1 MGSNGSIK
9 FDLPY
14 KNMGAPTT
22 RNVVFK
28 EVLSSSSQQIP
39 CELPYSNSSQQIPCE
54 LEFPDHDYF
63 PGDLDDRNGVYD
75 IDTSNNME
83 NVNPAARSKYR
94 FPTTTKKRSCS
105 PAKNI
110 APLLETTPRLPVVS
124 AQPQCDY
131 EIIRLQNIQERQ
143 ELWNS
148 LNQIELDTIDAG
160 GEIDWADL
168 LSRYRK
174 NKQREKEF
182 KEEFHKFILVKK
194 QGWASANVFKLVE
207 LKTYLLSKNSTFSQV
222 LLL

>member
-1 MGSNGSIK
+1 MGSNASIK
-9 FDLPY
+9 FALPY
-14 KNMGAPTT
+14 KNMEAPTT

-63 PGDLDDRNGVYD
+63 PGDLDDRDGVYD

-83 NVNPAARSKYR
+83 NVNPAARSRYR
-94 FPTTTKKRSCS
+94 FPTTTQKRSCS

-110 APLLETTPRLPVVS
+110 APVPETTPRLPVVS

-131 EIIRLQNIQERQ
+131 ERIRIQNIEERQ

-148 LNQIELDTIDAG
+148 LNHIELETINAG
-160 GEIDWADL
+160 GEINWADL
-168 LSRYRK
+168 LNRNRRK
-174 NKQREKEF
+174 KEF
-182 KEEFHKFILVKK
+182 KEQVLKFISTKK
-194 QGWASANVFKLVE
+194 EGWGTQVFKLE
-207 LKTYLLSKNSTFSQV
+207 EFKTYILSTNSTFSQV

>member
-1 MGSNGSIK
+1 MV
-9 FDLPY
+9 Y
-14 KNMGAPTT
+14 
-22 RNVVFK
+22 K
-28 EVLSSSSQQIP
+28 EVLQDTFSQLPHSNLSQKIPSPQP
-39 CELPYSNSSQQIPCE
+39 CELD
-54 LEFPDHDYF
+54 FPDHDYF
-63 PGDLDDRNGVYD
+63 PGDLDDRDGVYD
-75 IDTSNNME
+75 IDCSNNIE
-83 NVNPAARSKYR
+83 NVNPAAKSRYR
-94 FPTTTKKRSCS
+94 LPIPTHKRSCS
-105 PAKNI
+105 PAKGV
-110 APLLETTPRLPVVS
+110 APVPETTPRLPVVS
-124 AQPQCDY
+124 AQPQYDY

-194 QGWASANVFKLVE
+194 QGWTSASVFKLEE